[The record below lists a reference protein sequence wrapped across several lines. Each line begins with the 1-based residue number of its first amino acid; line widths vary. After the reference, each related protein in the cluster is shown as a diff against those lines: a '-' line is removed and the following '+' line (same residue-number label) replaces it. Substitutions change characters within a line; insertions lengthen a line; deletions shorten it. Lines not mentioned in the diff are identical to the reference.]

1 MPMKNMLARGGI
13 EFLAVLLGITGS
25 LFIEDKNNERELNAQ
40 IRSSLH
46 ALKGELLTNF
56 KMLNN
61 FKNYIPKRLPQL
73 DFVIRA
79 DSLQYLSTNDLDT
92 YYQTSTTNWGREMN
106 DRVFT
111 SMEASGLIYKIESD
125 SLRNGILNLY
135 QTVYGRY
142 HYLIDY
148 DITHIQKFDDIILSS
163 DFELRNDVSS
173 NSWQWVM
180 DWNINDNIRQFKEN
194 KHFRNFLI
202 ANRANKR
209 LFLRVLPTYI
219 DETNKTIQLINNYI
233 KN

>member
-1 MPMKNMLARGGI
+1 MKNMITRGGI

-25 LFIEDKNNERELNAQ
+25 LFIEDKNNERELNEQ
-40 IRSSLH
+40 ISSSLH
-46 ALKGELLTNF
+46 ALKGELLTNS

-61 FKNYIPKRLPQL
+61 FKNYIPKRLPEL

-79 DSLQYLSTNDLDT
+79 DSLHYLSTNELDR
-92 YYQTSTTNWGREMN
+92 YYQTSTTNWGRKMN

-111 SMEASGLIYKIESD
+111 SMEASGLIYKIDSD

-148 DITHIQKFDDIILSS
+148 DLTHIQKFDDIILSS
-163 DFELRNDVSS
+163 DFDLRDDANS

-180 DWNINDNIRQFKEN
+180 DWSNKDNIKQFKEN

-209 LFLRVLPTYI
+209 LFLRVLPTHI

-233 KN
+233 NN